1 MYLVIAQ
8 LCNYQFFKS
17 NIHIYILINILNQEV
32 ASNYPISWRFQ
43 WPVRMQML
51 GGDRCRFGHQPR
63 IYNWNSKLN
72 HLLLHQFLNLLLFTY
87 SILFVHTINPT
98 TPPCIFSYGALNMF
112 LWSLKALITFLDIF
126 CGHIM
131 PLLPKKSIGSTE

>member
-17 NIHIYILINILNQEV
+17 NIHIYIMINILNQEV

-72 HLLLHQFLNLLLFTY
+72 HLIFHQSFNLLFFTY
-87 SILFVHTINPT
+87 SILYVHTINPN
-98 TPPCIFSYGALNMF
+98 PPPLYIF
-112 LWSLKALITFLDIF
+112 LWGFKYVS
-126 CGHIM
+126 
-131 PLLPKKSIGSTE
+131 PLVKSSNYFPRYILRTYYTTINHYH